1 MLFFSFRRVCNIE
14 KEIIYLQSINKITTI
29 KFYFAYR
36 QKHYFYKN
44 KNIISNETFKRRER

>member
-1 MLFFSFRRVCNIE
+1 MLFFSFRKVCNIE

-29 KFYFAYR
+29 KLYFAYR